1 MQRYKTQEDYYMA
14 VIDVNA
20 KIEAWKNKLLDLG
33 KRNRLLNYRETKRSS
48 LKILSPECFELY
60 RSFVQEEKPLI
71 FPNITDI
78 SESDEE
84 NEEEYYYPIKTNQSP
99 KETQRTLKSLRDKAK
114 TALEEQGVN
123 ILYLSF
129 GFLKWTE
136 SEPSPIFR
144 RQRSSA
150 IG

>member
-1 MQRYKTQEDYYMA
+1 MA

-78 SESDEE
+78 SES
-84 NEEEYYYPIKTNQSP
+84 Q
-99 KETQRTLKSLRDKAK
+99 
-114 TALEEQGVN
+114 
-123 ILYLSF
+123 
-129 GFLKWTE
+129 
-136 SEPSPIFR
+136 
-144 RQRSSA
+144 
-150 IG
+150 